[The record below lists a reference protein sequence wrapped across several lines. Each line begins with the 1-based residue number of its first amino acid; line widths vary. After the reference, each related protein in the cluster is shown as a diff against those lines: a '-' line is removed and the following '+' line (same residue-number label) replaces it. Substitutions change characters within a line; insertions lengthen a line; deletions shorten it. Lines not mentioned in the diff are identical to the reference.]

1 MIVSAIQMGAT
12 IDYAIVIMN
21 RYQSLKK
28 EKGKRE
34 AMIAAVDEGFATV
47 ITSGSILTMAGFMIG
62 FRVSDVYVSHIGLA
76 VGRGAAVSVLLVM
89 TVLPFLLMLISYW
102 MYKKHYTL
110 DEPEYDRICAE
121 LKAKSEKGAV
131 S

>member
-1 MIVSAIQMGAT
+1 MRLLLVRHGDP
-12 IDYAIVIMN
+12 DYVHDC
-21 RYQSLKK
+21 LT

-89 TVLPFLLMLISYW
+89 TVLPQFILLLDRLIDKTSF
-102 MYKKHYTL
+102 TL
-110 DEPEYDRICAE
+110 RLPTADEEETEKSAAE
-121 LKAKSEKGAV
+121 NAASEEEGKEDQA
-131 S
+131 